1 LSAVENGV
9 DEQLLVAAAQRDPCR
24 FAELYEQN
32 FERVYSYIARRV
44 PTREEA
50 EDITAEVF
58 HQALANIGSFQ
69 WRGTPFVAW
78 LFGIAGNVL
87 ASRWRKSEGAVEVSP
102 DALDGLPVHDEVEQR
117 ITLSRFV
124 ESLPPDQRLVV
135 TRRFLDQRSVSE
147 IASEIGRTEGAVKQ
161 LQFRALQTL
170 RNKLRGSHH
179 E

>member
-1 LSAVENGV
+1 MRAVENAV

-32 FERVYSYIARRV
+32 FERVYAYVARRV
-44 PTREEA
+44 PTRDEA
-50 EDITAEVF
+50 EDVTAEVF
-58 HQALANIGSFQ
+58 HQALANIGAFQ

-78 LFGIAGNVL
+78 LLGIAANVL
-87 ASRWRKSEGAVEVSP
+87 ASRWRKDDGAVEVSP
-102 DALDGLPVHDEVEQR
+102 DVLDQLAVDDEVEQR
-117 ITLSRFV
+117 TMLSRLI
-124 ESLPPDQRLVV
+124 ETLPPDQRLVI

-147 IASEIGRTEGAVKQ
+147 IATELGRSEGAVKQ

-170 RNKLRGSHH
+170 RNKLRGSH